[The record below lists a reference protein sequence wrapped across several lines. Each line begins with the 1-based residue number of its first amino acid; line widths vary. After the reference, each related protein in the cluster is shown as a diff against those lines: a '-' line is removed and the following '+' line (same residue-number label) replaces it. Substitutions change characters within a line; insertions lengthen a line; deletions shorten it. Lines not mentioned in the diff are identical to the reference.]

1 MHTGRLC
8 ASSHIRSL
16 RSVMRL
22 RRALPPQSRGNQRHC
37 WAEPENRRNANSS
50 KISRFRLPGWRIIL
64 GRGSSPRSRASFLP
78 KHVLMTVLVE
88 KIPCGHPLRFLELG
102 KRSADRVKGN
112 PIRWFPYQ
120 NRHQNVFS
128 PMGRVGVRERP
139 PPSASGTRRRG
150 SFQPMPSPEARS

>member
-1 MHTGRLC
+1 MGSEMC
-8 ASSHIRSL
+8 IRD
-16 RSVMRL
+16 
-22 RRALPPQSRGNQRHC
+22 
-37 WAEPENRRNANSS
+37 
-50 KISRFRLPGWRIIL
+50 
-64 GRGSSPRSRASFLP
+64 SFLP

-128 PMGRVGVRERP
+128 PREGSACGNAPPVCVGNATARIFPADAFTGGEVVERDP
-139 PPSASGTRRRG
+139 ALCVKRGVGFSGFRHVNG
-150 SFQPMPSPEARS
+150 DAAH